1 MRFCQKSCVYII
13 LIFVIFVTSA
23 ANKTLAEQLN
33 MRVVPDPDVL
43 HVPQKARAAGILFV
57 NQASDILTDQG
68 LASVVKDSA
77 DTSSVFGAVSYGDSE
92 YKTKVDYTTKTGVD
106 LKSSLF
112 LGGFAKRVD
121 LNCGQLLSGAFY
133 NYGNDNY
140 DVSDYPL
147 PFISVKGHSN
157 KYHGGGLFW
166 RFDFKNNLR
175 GELSGHIGN
184 VKTDFEYQIYQPYI
198 YQPNSRMHYDE
209 YSSLCLGWHAGLGY
223 LHKFNDSFKLD
234 TYGRYFF
241 MRQEGEN
248 VGSIKF
254 FDVDSK
260 RLRLGTKLLYNANSA
275 VSFYGGGAYE
285 YEFGGDINWAIADK
299 NIDATRLKGGTRVYE
314 AGLTMKNNTGDIC
327 VGLGAQGYFG
337 LRKGFAVTAKVSIG
351 FLNFLGLSVEKFE
364 KEKTG
369 RFEKI
374 FNTSQ
379 KDCFNKSLEI
389 IEKLKARVV
398 HENSK
403 KGYMVAFDFSKS
415 FGCCLDSTEVG
426 IFITDEGSG
435 KTKVEVISNNS
446 LLAKDVSTRFF
457 KMLEQQ

>member
-13 LIFVIFVTSA
+13 SIFFVVFVAST
-23 ANKTLAEQLN
+23 ANKALAEQLD
-33 MRVVPDPDVL
+33 MRD
-43 HVPQKARAAGILFV
+43 VPQKARATSILFE
-57 NQASDILTDQG
+57 NQVSDILIDQG

-77 DTSSVFGAVSYGDSE
+77 DTSSFFGAVSFGESE
-92 YKTKVDYTTKTGVD
+92 YKTKVDYTTKTGVN
-106 LKSSLF
+106 LKSFLF

-121 LNCGQLLSGAFY
+121 LNCGRLLSGAFCS
-133 NYGNDNY
+133 YGNDNY
-140 DVSDYPL
+140 DVDVSYYFQ
-147 PFISVKGHSN
+147 PFVSVKGHNN
-157 KYHGGGLFW
+157 KYHGGGLFG

-184 VKTDFEYQIYQPYI
+184 VKTDFEQPSIYY
-198 YQPNSRMHYDE
+198 YEYD
-209 YSSLCLGWHAGLGY
+209 SLCLGWHAGLGY
-223 LHKFNDSFKLD
+223 LHKFNDSFGLD

-241 MRQEGEN
+241 MRQKGEN
-248 VGSIKF
+248 VRSIKF

-260 RLRLGTKLLYNANSA
+260 KLRLGTKLLYNANSA
-275 VSFYGGGAYE
+275 VSFYGSGAYE
-285 YEFGGDINWAIADK
+285 YEFGGDVNWAIVDE

-314 AGLTMKNNTGDIC
+314 VGLTMKNNTGDIC
-327 VGLGAQGYFG
+327 AGLGLQGYFG
-337 LRKGFAVTAKVSIG
+337 SREGFAVTAKVSIG
-351 FLNFLGLSVEKFE
+351 SLNFLGSSVEKFE

-389 IEKLKARVV
+389 IEKLKAGVV
-398 HENSK
+398 HKNSK
-403 KGYMVAFDFSKS
+403 KGYIVAFDFSKS
-415 FGCCLDSTEVG
+415 FECCLDSTEVG

-446 LLAKDVSTRFF
+446 LLAKDVSTKFF
-457 KMLEQQ
+457 EMLEQQQSL